1 MTLELRFFEFWVISC
16 FVLRVGVRDMGW
28 GVGSIEGIIV
38 RVIYLII
45 RYTGNCVNKIR
56 IVVGFYKIIGF
67 FISWL
72 GGGV

>member
-1 MTLELRFFEFWVISC
+1 
-16 FVLRVGVRDMGW
+16 MGW

-45 RYTGNCVNKIR
+45 CYTGNCVNKIR